1 MIDVIFEFINNFQI
15 IYLVKLLLLVISLF
29 YFVFSLVVYQQI
41 SLMSQV
47 IETTASWLVKLLGL
61 GFVLAGVGLFVLIL
75 LLV

>member
-1 MIDVIFEFINNFQI
+1 MIDVVFEFINNFQI
-15 IYLVKLLLLVISLF
+15 IYLVKLLLLVIGLF

-61 GFVLAGVGLFVLIL
+61 GFIFAGIALFVLVL